1 MKFFFLIGLW
11 ICLPFVLSAQF
22 RLDLNRVPTAPLA
35 IDLRYSRDTG
45 YSLTDETLQSIQ
57 PAEWKRFDHLRRMLA
72 RGARI
77 WISVSMDS
85 LKKYQADR
93 FMMIRNPHI
102 DFLCWWIVKEDSILF
117 SIPPTGDHF
126 HFGSRPVDVEDFV
139 FPLPEQ
145 IPDGARLIFVADKR
159 SSELEIPLHF
169 YNDRTIFSGVQNRA
183 FLFGLLIGFYI
194 LLIIFNLLL
203 SVYLKE
209 AVYGWYAVY
218 LSVVLIYFL
227 SDAGSFFRY
236 VNPAFPEMNDIFRP
250 SIFAAGILPLY
261 FFFSHLLR
269 MPEVAPRLN
278 RFNNYLF
285 GGYFGLLVIAVVH
298 TSFSGTDVR
307 FAWLQIHRV
316 ISPLVL
322 LTLMLESVYGLI
334 KGYRFSIFAVLGN
347 SSLALSFI
355 VFSFYLNGL
364 LPDILV
370 THYANY
376 IGMFLDACIMAFS
389 LVWRYKT
396 YQKDA
401 ADLSARYLEQ
411 QKNITRE
418 ISKWQERDMTR
429 LASILHDNLGA
440 DIGLLRLKADSM
452 PLTEEK
458 RKELSENLMEIG
470 NQIRG
475 LSHQFSP
482 IILRKKGLYESV
494 RSLIVDL
501 QRHTGIAMQFEWIGE
516 RNVTSYQNAVIIYRI
531 VQELLQNMWKHA
543 QATEG
548 FLQVMYQSPHIS
560 IYIEDNGVGSAVHTE
575 EGIGI
580 ASIRSLVELME
591 GRLSIDTK
599 AGAGYVVSIE
609 FLSFDEK

>member
-1 MKFFFLIGLW
+1 MNKFSL
-11 ICLPFVLSAQF
+11 ICLLVFWPMSMLAQF
-22 RLDLNRVPTAPLA
+22 QLNVNRVSTDPVTL
-35 IDLRYSRDTG
+35 DLRYHRDAG
-45 YSLTDETLQSIQ
+45 TDLSDSTFQRIQ
-57 PAEWKRFDHLRRMLA
+57 GADWVRFDSPQRMLA
-72 RGARI
+72 RGARV

-85 LKKYQADR
+85 LKRQHAGRYL
-93 FMMIRNPHI
+93 MIRNPHI
-102 DFLCWWIVKEDSILF
+102 DFLRYWVVNGDSILF
-117 SIPPTGDHF
+117 TIPPTGDHYKF
-126 HFGSRPVDVEDFV
+126 TTKQTDVEDYI

-145 IPDGARLIFVADKR
+145 LPPGSRLIFVADKR

-169 YNDRTIFSGVQNRA
+169 YNDRLIFSDIQNRT
-183 FLFGLLIGFYI
+183 FLFGLLLGFYI
-194 LLIIFNLLL
+194 LLIIFNFLLAY
-203 SVYLKE
+203 YLNE
-209 AVYGWYAVY
+209 AVYGWYALY
-218 LSVVLIYFL
+218 LSVVLLYFL

-236 VNPAFPEMNDIFRP
+236 VNPNFPEMNDVFRP

-261 FFFSHLLR
+261 FFFSNLLR
-269 MPEVAPRLN
+269 LREVAPRLN

-285 GGYFGLLVIAVVH
+285 GGYLVLLIIAVIH
-298 TSFSGTDVR
+298 TSLSGSDVR

-316 ISPLVL
+316 LSPLVL
-322 LTLMLESVYGLI
+322 LTLMIESVYGMI
-334 KGYRFSIFAVLGN
+334 KGFRFSLFAVLGN

-355 VFSFYLNGL
+355 IFSFYLNGI
-364 LPDILV
+364 LPDVLI

-376 IGMFLDACIMAFS
+376 IGLFLDACFMAFS

-396 YQKDA
+396 YQRDA
-401 ADLSARYLEQ
+401 ADLSARFLEQ

-470 NQIRG
+470 NQIRE

-482 IILRKKGLYESV
+482 IVLRKKGLYESV
-494 RSLIVDL
+494 RSLIVEL

-516 RNVTSYQNAVIIYRI
+516 RQVTSYQNAVIIYRI

-548 FLQVMYQSPHIS
+548 FVQVMYQPPHIGL
-560 IYIEDNGVGSAVHTE
+560 YIEDNGVGAAGENE

-580 ASIRSLVELME
+580 ASIRSLVELLD
-591 GRLSIDTK
+591 GRLTIETK
-599 AGAGYVVSIE
+599 AGAGFVVSLE

>member
-1 MKFFFLIGLW
+1 MNKFSL
-11 ICLPFVLSAQF
+11 ICLLVFWPMSMLAQF
-22 RLDLNRVPTAPLA
+22 QLSVNRVPTDPLA
-35 IDLRYSRDTG
+35 LDLRYHRDPG
-45 YSLTDETLQSIQ
+45 TDLSDSTLRLIQSGV
-57 PAEWKRFDHLRRMLA
+57 WLRFDGSQRMLA
-72 RGARI
+72 RGARV
-77 WISVSMDS
+77 WISVSLDS
-85 LKKYQADR
+85 LKQRDAARY
-93 FMMIRNPHI
+93 MMIRNPHI
-102 DFLCWWIVKEDSILF
+102 DFLRWWIVKGDTILF
-117 SIPPTGDHF
+117 SIPPTGDHTRF
-126 HFGSRPVDVEDFV
+126 SSRPVDVEEFI
-139 FPLPEQ
+139 FPLPEKA
-145 IPDGARLIFVADKR
+145 PPGARLIFVADKR

-169 YNDRTIFSGVQNRA
+169 YNDRSVFSGIQDRA
-183 FLFGLLIGFYI
+183 FLFGLLLGFYI
-194 LLIIFNLLL
+194 LLIIFNFLLAY
-203 SVYLKE
+203 YLKE
-209 AVYGWYAVY
+209 SVYGWYAVY
-218 LSVVLIYFL
+218 LSVVLLYFL

-236 VNPAFPEMNDIFRP
+236 ANPAFPEMNDIFRP
-250 SIFAAGILPLY
+250 SVFAAGILPLY

-269 MPEVAPRLN
+269 LPEVAPRLN

-285 GGYFGLLVIAVVH
+285 GGYFSLLIIAVVH
-298 TSFSGTDVR
+298 TSLSGSDVR
-307 FAWLQIHRV
+307 FAWLQVHRI
-316 ISPLVL
+316 ISPSIL
-322 LTLMLESVYGLI
+322 LTLMIESVYGLI

-355 VFSFYLNGL
+355 IFSFYLNGI
-364 LPDILV
+364 LPDVLI

-396 YQKDA
+396 YQRDA
-401 ADLSARYLEQ
+401 AELSARYLEQ

-429 LASILHDNLGA
+429 LASVLHDNLGA
-440 DIGLLRLKADSM
+440 DIGLLRLKTDSM

-470 NQIRG
+470 NQIRE

-482 IILRKKGLYESV
+482 IVLRKKGLYESV
-494 RSLIVDL
+494 RSLIVEL

-516 RNVTSYQNAVIIYRI
+516 RQVTSYQNAVILYRI

-548 FLQVMYQSPHIS
+548 FVQVMYQPPHIGL
-560 IYIEDNGVGSAVHTE
+560 YIEDNGVGAAGENE

-580 ASIRSLVELME
+580 ASIRSLVELLD
-591 GRLSIDTK
+591 GRLTIETK
-599 AGAGYVVSIE
+599 QGAGFVVSLE